1 MNVKIHQIMG
11 DHESY
16 SWSCLNCGLPNF
28 CTSLF
33 ENSISFMESSNSFF
47 VLDDSLTPTTST
59 PAKLSKHFAK
69 KLIPRKLKILNL
81 NLQSIVNKV
90 QEFHC
95 LLDIENPDIV
105 VGTESW
111 LRSDIAN
118 SEVFPQGYSVFRADR
133 ASRGGGVFILVRRGL
148 LCTEQPQFRTECEI
162 LWVKLE
168 ITGSRPLYI
177 GGFYRP
183 EEDDLEG
190 LQELQKSISKVMEHS
205 DNVWVL
211 SDFNLPKLQ
220 WPDCEPLIK
229 PDCSCKQVYDYFIEI
244 LDDNNLTQVVTQP
257 TRLNN
262 TLDLFL
268 TTNPT
273 LIKEVKCQPGLADHD
288 MVSAE
293 SLLKPTTHKPK
304 PRKTFIF
311 KKADWPALKLKLK
324 QFQESFIKSSPGKSV
339 EVLWHDFTST
349 LNKLREECIPS
360 KHIQGKSSLPWIT
373 QGIKRLIRKRDS
385 LYTQYK
391 KKGDQTVHDQFQ
403 ALRQK
408 IKKKI
413 KTTYNGYLND
423 LLGLSENNKTCDR
436 KKLFSFLKN
445 SRRDQEGIPPLKEND
460 TLFTGRCI
468 PWTKSTWTAGLGPV
482 QVNIRWTKQ
491 GIPWTR

>member
-1 MNVKIHQIMG
+1 M
-11 DHESY
+11 
-16 SWSCLNCGLPNF
+16 
-28 CTSLF
+28 
-33 ENSISFMESSNSFF
+33 
-47 VLDDSLTPTTST
+47 
-59 PAKLSKHFAK
+59 
-69 KLIPRKLKILNL
+69 
-81 NLQSIVNKV
+81 
-90 QEFHC
+90 
-95 LLDIENPDIV
+95 
-105 VGTESW
+105 
-111 LRSDIAN
+111 
-118 SEVFPQGYSVFRADR
+118 
-133 ASRGGGVFILVRRGL
+133 
-148 LCTEQPQFRTECEI
+148 
-162 LWVKLE
+162 
-168 ITGSRPLYI
+168 
-177 GGFYRP
+177 
-183 EEDDLEG
+183 EG

-211 SDFNLPKLQ
+211 GDFNLPKLQ

-229 PDCSCKQVYDYFIEI
+229 PDCFFKQVYDYFIEI

-268 TTNPT
+268 TTKPT
-273 LIKEVKCQPGLADHD
+273 LIKEVKCQPCLADHD

-293 SLLKPTTHKPK
+293 SLLKPTTHKQK

-349 LNKLREECIPS
+349 LNKLCEECIPS
-360 KHIQGKSSLPWIT
+360 KHILGKSSLPWIT
-373 QGIKRLIRKRDS
+373 QEIKHLIKKSDS

-391 KKGDQTVHDQFQ
+391 KKGDQTARDQFQ

-423 LLGLSENNKTCDR
+423 LLELSENNKTCDR

-445 SRRDQEGIPPLKEND
+445 SRRDQEDIPPLKEND
-460 TLFTGRCI
+460 TLFIETHAKANICNRQFQSVFTCKITAI
-468 PWTKSTWTAGLGPV
+468 PVPFGPMKVQDLVDEGSLPLGSVPDTNLSSVPIMPTNHARLRNLSKWHPQAFEKHQTWK
-482 QVNIRWTKQ
+482 NRWTRSAQTSVTEGAQ
-491 GIPWTR
+491 G